1 MYDLTE
7 TDVRTS
13 ARSARDNGHDTLAD
27 ELERLA
33 DTIITTDAAT
43 WSRLDLTEVQHG
55 DLTAHD
61 MGRDAVHA
69 SG

>member
-13 ARSARDNGHDTLAD
+13 AQSARDLGHDTLAD

-33 DTIITTDAAT
+33 DTIITNGAT

-55 DLTAHD
+55 DLAAHD
-61 MGRDAVHA
+61 MGRDAVYA
-69 SG
+69 TG